1 MPEEKKDGK
10 EVRESN
16 EESVIVNVNSLLE
29 VMDSLS
35 TKHIHPQAYQD
46 MWEELYLRLS
56 QALSDKQPK
65 KEEEEENPVMDDDDD
80 EGVEEDDIDIPS
92 EQPTTPPPKPSR
104 PKMKED
110 LLDDDLLA

>member
-16 EESVIVNVNSLLE
+16 EESVIVKVNAILE

-35 TKHIHPQAYQD
+35 TQYIPPQAYQD
-46 MWEELYLRLS
+46 MWEDLYLRLS
-56 QALSDKQPK
+56 KALSDKQPK
-65 KEEEEENPVMDDDDD
+65 EDEENPVMDDD
-80 EGVEEDDIDIPS
+80 EGVEEDYDDIPS